1 MYTVGGHS
9 LKAIPCPREAGLGA
23 WTWEEPG
30 PQQVDRGERA
40 PSVHLSVHSS
50 PWGLWMCPARGGHF
64 QPQPPSLSPGPSL
77 VGAII
82 LILTTEQLGLG
93 DMNKQ
98 LQVSLS
104 DRTQQTG
111 WAGGWGRWDEKERG
125 LSVSFQLSQRLE
137 SRRSTSPQITCYRGR
152 RRSSCPTSPLQCR
165 PHLGT
170 SHRATMG
177 HPRPPYVMAPGPAF

>member
-1 MYTVGGHS
+1 MDLGRAWTSASGQRGKGTIRTSVRPFIPLGPLDVPSPGRALPATASLTLTRPQFGGRNH
-9 LKAIPCPREAGLGA
+9 PHFNHRTTGA
-23 WTWEEPG
+23 WRHEQAAPG
-30 PQQVDRGERA
+30 QPERQD
-40 PSVHLSVHSS
+40 
-50 PWGLWMCPARGGHF
+50 PA
-64 QPQPPSLSPGPSL
+64 
-77 VGAII
+77 
-82 LILTTEQLGLG
+82 
-93 DMNKQ
+93 
-98 LQVSLS
+98 
-104 DRTQQTG
+104 TG